1 MSRVQVLSAV
11 QFGFAFFENPVF
23 AGSDPC
29 GRKKSQNG
37 SVFFRKKAG
46 TKKREKSLEI
56 SRFSAVWLAK
66 RLFSSCGP
74 ILTTQHGRGRR
85 IRTRDPRFWRPV
97 LYQLSYTPLRRQY
110 YSTHPA
116 KKQGVSRKIRKLF
129 CVQIAQQEPEAGDRQ
144 RKVFRKIRAAYPVQ
158 TKIRTLVNRQK
169 SGSYTGGDKGS
180 RTPDLLNAIQALS
193 QLSYT
198 PVKHRVTVH
207 CHATRGYYITRQT
220 VCQELF
226 GKS

>member
-1 MSRVQVLSAV
+1 MKL
-11 QFGFAFFENPVF
+11 
-23 AGSDPC
+23 
-29 GRKKSQNG
+29 RKNSE
-37 SVFFRKKAG
+37 S
-46 TKKREKSLEI
+46 KKREKSLEI
-56 SRFSAVWLAK
+56 SRFPPFGFPNGCFPRVD
-66 RLFSSCGP
+66 R

-97 LYQLSYTPLRRQY
+97 LYQLSYTPVQRQY
-110 YSTHPA
+110 YSTHSV

-169 SGSYTGGDKGS
+169 SGFCTGGDKGS

>member
-1 MSRVQVLSAV
+1 MKLRKNS
-11 QFGFAFFENPVF
+11 
-23 AGSDPC
+23 GS
-29 GRKKSQNG
+29 
-37 SVFFRKKAG
+37 
-46 TKKREKSLEI
+46 KKREKSLEI

-66 RLFSSCGP
+66 RLFSSCGS

-85 IRTRDPRFWRPV
+85 IQTRDPRFWRPV
-97 LYQLSYTPLRRQY
+97 LYQLSYTPVQRQY

>member
-1 MSRVQVLSAV
+1 MTVLVIPGDIHFTFQHLFDNLLHQESHR
-11 QFGFAFFENPVF
+11 Q
-23 AGSDPC
+23 
-29 GRKKSQNG
+29 RLWL
-37 SVFFRKKAG
+37 
-46 TKKREKSLEI
+46 SLY
-56 SRFSAVWLAK
+56 
-66 RLFSSCGP
+66 
-74 ILTTQHGRGRR
+74 RGRR

-97 LYQLSYTPLRRQY
+97 LYQLSYTPVQRQY

-116 KKQGVSRKIRKLF
+116 KKQGVSRKIKKLF

>member
-1 MSRVQVLSAV
+1 MPYKFVRHLLRLYRSCNRTTINHLRR
-11 QFGFAFFENPVF
+11 AFSFSCFLP
-23 AGSDPC
+23 
-29 GRKKSQNG
+29 RKSHRQ
-37 SVFFRKKAG
+37 R
-46 TKKREKSLEI
+46 L
-56 SRFSAVWLAK
+56 WLF
-66 RLFSSCGP
+66 L
-74 ILTTQHGRGRR
+74 GRGRR

-207 CHATRGYYITRQT
+207 CHATLGYYITRQT

>member
-1 MSRVQVLSAV
+1 MK
-11 QFGFAFFENPVF
+11 P
-23 AGSDPC
+23 
-29 GRKKSQNG
+29 RKNSE
-37 SVFFRKKAG
+37 S
-46 TKKREKSLEI
+46 KKREKSLEI
-56 SRFSAVWLAK
+56 SRFPPFGFPNGCFPRVD
-66 RLFSSCGP
+66 R

-97 LYQLSYTPLRRQY
+97 LYQLSYTPVQRQY

-116 KKQGVSRKIRKLF
+116 KKQGVSRKIKKLF

-144 RKVFRKIRAAYPVQ
+144 REVFQKIRAAYPVQ

-169 SGSYTGGDKGS
+169 SGFCTGGDKGS

-198 PVKHRVTVH
+198 PV
-207 CHATRGYYITRQT
+207 
-220 VCQELF
+220 
-226 GKS
+226 

>member
-1 MSRVQVLSAV
+1 MSAPIFAETHRAVLRRRGKLHGNLRGSSWHCSLRKRKEANASASTS
-11 QFGFAFFENPVF
+11 F
-23 AGSDPC
+23 
-29 GRKKSQNG
+29 
-37 SVFFRKKAG
+37 
-46 TKKREKSLEI
+46 
-56 SRFSAVWLAK
+56 
-66 RLFSSCGP
+66 LF
-74 ILTTQHGRGRR
+74 GRGRR

-97 LYQLSYTPLRRQY
+97 LYQLSYTPVQRQY
-110 YSTHPA
+110 YSTHTA
-116 KKQGVSRKIRKLF
+116 KKQGVSRKIKKLF

-169 SGSYTGGDKGS
+169 SGFCTGGDKGS